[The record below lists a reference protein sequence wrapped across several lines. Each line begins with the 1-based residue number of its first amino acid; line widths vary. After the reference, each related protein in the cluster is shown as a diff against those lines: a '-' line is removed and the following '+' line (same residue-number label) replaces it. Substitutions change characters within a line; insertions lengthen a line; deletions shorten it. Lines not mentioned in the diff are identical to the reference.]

1 MESVVYRRLE
11 EEGGVNGGGML
22 GKEGMVRDVEGIV
35 GSETTLEVGKGE
47 GKVGEMGSRSGGE
60 MKEAGSRERGVDE
73 GH

>member
-1 MESVVYRRLE
+1 MKGASHDDSRR
-11 EEGGVNGGGML
+11 
-22 GKEGMVRDVEGIV
+22 RRRRRR
-35 GSETTLEVGKGE
+35 SETTLEVGKGE

>member
-35 GSETTLEVGKGE
+35 GSETTLEGWGYVVGL
-47 GKVGEMGSRSGGE
+47 
-60 MKEAGSRERGVDE
+60 
-73 GH
+73 